1 MCSTKDSGR
10 LEREA
15 EAVVGCS
22 DRCSR
27 NFAGEWVDDEYRPL
41 ETGNE
46 KYFVDGGLRFDHIV
60 MA

>member
-1 MCSTKDSGR
+1 MCSFKDSGR
-10 LEREA
+10 IEREA

-27 NFAGEWVDDEYRPL
+27 NFVGEWVDDGRGLL

-46 KYFVDGGLRFDHIV
+46 RCFVDDDLCFGHIV